1 MFIWVTLPEGLDGAA
16 LLARAVDQGVA
27 FVPGRAFH
35 ADGTAGNTLR
45 LSFSLADGAAIEE
58 GIGRL
63 ARLIAGAAQ
72 AAA

>member
-1 MFIWVTLPEGLDGAA
+1 VE
-16 LLARAVDQGVA
+16 QGVA

-35 ADGTAGNTLR
+35 ADGTGANTLR
-45 LSFSLADGAAIEE
+45 LSFSLADAAAIET

-63 ARLIAGAAQ
+63 GKLIAGAAQ